1 MHRGFEITLK
11 VTSAAL
17 VLIIVECCEC
27 VRGRRGVAETT
38 AAFAGKSAC
47 VRWLRRIWRKWDKE
61 IWIGRKRCVWVRR
74 IGSIHWKKLE
84 TAMRIERL
92 KSEVRE

>member
-38 AAFAGKSAC
+38 AAFAGKGAG
-47 VRWLRRIWRKWDKE
+47 VRGLKCIWRKWDKE
-61 IWIGRKRCVWVRR
+61 VRIGRKGCVWVLR
-74 IGSIHWKKLE
+74 IDIVHYGKWDVMI
-84 TAMRIERL
+84 
-92 KSEVRE
+92 